1 MQIEIYINGCK
12 YLRPS
17 NNFSQ
22 SFLKIIETTS
32 LKKEYV
38 ELYKTKADEIKNLT
52 AICLE
57 DDLVF
62 IIHKHLTLELDF
74 AMKLYPYDIVYCSC
88 LKPLTERGEV
98 IKELMID
105 NYQLILTNRNWLET
119 DNLKLYFEL
128 VDYGEADERL
138 INALRQIT

>member
-1 MQIEIYINGCK
+1 MQIEIYINGWK

-32 LKKEYV
+32 LKNQYV

-62 IIHKHLTLELDF
+62 IIHKHLTFEEDF
-74 AMKLYPYDIVYCSC
+74 V
-88 LKPLTERGEV
+88 LK
-98 IKELMID
+98 
-105 NYQLILTNRNWLET
+105 
-119 DNLKLYFEL
+119 
-128 VDYGEADERL
+128 
-138 INALRQIT
+138 INV